1 MVSPST
7 LSLTP
12 PLLTYWFC
20 AECALMTFL
29 YKDDPFILWR
39 LGILTFFFSWN
50 DASHG
55 VGTQQG
61 SAKWISNTKNT
72 SNAGLGM
79 RQNGDIRKQQGFWG
93 QLQRTQIMANL
104 SDLLQ
109 DFRVVPCR
117 QRKCLKGFGTVMCQH
132 DFFFHIGIKSH
143 LREEGLILAPSSEG
157 FSLWWTS
164 HGGEGTRQL
173 GTLLPQLVSYLFPF
187 LFIPELQ
194 LMGWYGP
201 HSGWV
206 FCPQLNLSGNT
217 LIETSPRLFKI

>member
-1 MVSPST
+1 MQVWGWDRMVISGSNRASGDSFREPRSWQT
-7 LSLTP
+7 LVIFFKTSGLCP
-12 PLLTYWFC
+12 VGKGSVWK
-20 AECALMTFL
+20 ALEQ
-29 YKDDPFILWR
+29 
-39 LGILTFFFSWN
+39 SC
-50 DASHG
+50 
-55 VGTQQG
+55 V
-61 SAKWISNTKNT
+61 NT
-72 SNAGLGM
+72 
-79 RQNGDIRKQQGFWG
+79 I
-93 QLQRTQIMANL
+93 
-104 SDLLQ
+104 
-109 DFRVVPCR
+109 
-117 QRKCLKGFGTVMCQH
+117 
-132 DFFFHIGIKSH
+132 FFFHIGIKSH